1 MILGPMVRIGTL
13 PMRILA
19 LQYGAD
25 LVYTDEIIDFK
36 LIKSKRYVNDALG
49 TIDFV
54 DDDGVVVFRTC
65 SLEKDRIGTN
75 DPDRAVIAAQMV
87 EDDVAG
93 IDINMGCPKSFSIKG
108 GMGAALLKKPD
119 LVQNI
124 IRSLKAKIR
133 KPISCKIRVFDSL
146 DSTLNLLKLIEE
158 AGANAIAIHGRTIDE
173 RPRHPNRNDY
183 IRAAAYTLNIPVIAN
198 GDSCRINNYED
209 MKIFQEKTRASSVMV
224 SRSAM
229 KNCSIFNPSNMI
241 KDVDDVIKEYLKL
254 AIRYDNT
261 TGNTKYCIL
270 QMLGNMQEYGIG
282 KLVAGARDLKTISDI
297 YEINDYYENICNSRN
312 LYKQI
317 SIIPTSIQDNGH
329 EDKSPINNDMIE
341 LPIIF
346 VKRVF
351 AHSNYPKT
359 ILNKWLMKNNFENPR
374 FETKQIEKRFHSI
387 LYFQGKSYATPYLE
401 NTKKNAEQSAALVII
416 IKLGLCDDRKII
428 DTCMINKAENNSMS
442 ILEYRHQGRTYLI
455 RR

>member
-1 MILGPMVRIGTL
+1 MVRVGTL
-13 PMRILA
+13 PMRLLA

-49 TIDFV
+49 TVDFV
-54 DDDGVVVFRTC
+54 DDAGVVVFRTC
-65 SLEKDRIGTN
+65 SLEKDRVILQIGTN
-75 DPDRAVIAAQMV
+75 DPDRAVMAAKMV

-108 GMGAALLKKPD
+108 GMGAALLNKPD
-119 LVQNI
+119 LVQRI
-124 IRSLKAKIR
+124 IRSLKAEIR

-146 DSTLNLLKLIEE
+146 DCTLNLLKLIEE
-158 AGANAIAIHGRTIDE
+158 AGANAIAIHGRTVDE

-183 IRAAAYTLNIPVIAN
+183 IRAASNTLNIPVIAN
-198 GDSCRINNYED
+198 GDSCNIKNYENL
-209 MKIFQEKTRASSVMV
+209 KIFQQKTRASSVMV

-229 KNCSIFNPSNMI
+229 KNCSIFDPSNLV
-241 KDVDDVIKEYLKL
+241 KDVEDVIKEYIKL

-282 KLVAGARDLKTISDI
+282 KLIAGARDLKTMSDI
-297 YEINDYYENICNSRN
+297 YELNDYYEQICNGRN
-312 LYKQI
+312 LSKQI
-317 SIIPTSIQDNGH
+317 SIISTTSSD
-329 EDKSPINNDMIE
+329 DKPSCDENLIE
-341 LPIIF
+341 LPIVF

-351 AHSNYPKT
+351 VRSNYPKT
-359 ILNKWLMKNNFENPR
+359 ILNRWLMKNNFKNPHY
-374 FETKQIEKRFHSI
+374 ETKQIEKKFHSI
-387 LYFQGKSYATPYLE
+387 LHFQGKCYTTPYLE
-401 NTKKNAEQSAALVII
+401 TTKKTAEQSAALVII

-428 DTCMINKAENNSMS
+428 DTCMMNNNKRDNHS